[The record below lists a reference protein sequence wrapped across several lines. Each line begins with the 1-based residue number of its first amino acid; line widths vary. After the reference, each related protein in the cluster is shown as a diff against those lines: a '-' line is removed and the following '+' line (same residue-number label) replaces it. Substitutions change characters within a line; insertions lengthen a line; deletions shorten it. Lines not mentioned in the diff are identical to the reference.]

1 MDSMYSKYII
11 PNQSEKKQSSSPHSQ
26 VTFNNI
32 QVYIFTKISS
42 NFQKT
47 TLPPIVGSASPKTG
61 FKNSRILSNFQ
72 VIINQATIS
81 KASLSILK
89 QELFNQSQQ
98 QMKQTQLSIDINK
111 KEQQEFQEI
120 KDDQIIQTN
129 TIIDSPTKMN
139 TDDSPKKNKF
149 KAFGNLLLSIRRLQ
163 QNLVERISNIDQ
175 LKESIIKPSTNTNA
189 SKIHP
194 DPSSRDSE
202 NINEILSN
210 LKLVDR
216 FIYYSEQGSQNDIQ
230 KMIKL
235 LQIYPKKHLY
245 CPTDPKH
252 ILNSFNKFGQN
263 SLYISCK
270 NGNIAVIKF
279 LLDQQANPF
288 IKSKV
293 YENFYESPLEVSIR
307 WNHFDCVQLLLE
319 KSNYSNKELK
329 AAIQQT
335 SNPQIKQLIKS
346 NLKSDTFCCY

>member
-1 MDSMYSKYII
+1 MDSIYSKYII
-11 PNQSEKKQSSSPHSQ
+11 PNQSDKKQNSSPQSQ
-26 VTFNNI
+26 VAFNNI
-32 QVYIFTKISS
+32 QQFLEDYSPS
-42 NFQKT
+42 NRKLSFSEDRIQE
-47 TLPPIVGSASPKTG
+47 L
-61 FKNSRILSNFQ
+61 KNSQQLSSHNKLSQDFQ
-72 VIINQATIS
+72 SEFVNS
-81 KASLSILK
+81 
-89 QELFNQSQQ
+89 
-98 QMKQTQLSIDINK
+98 QMKQTQISIDINK
-111 KEQQEFQEI
+111 KGQQDFQYI
-120 KDDQIIQTN
+120 KDDQLIQTN

-175 LKESIIKPSTNTNA
+175 LKETIIKPSTNTNV

-202 NINEILSN
+202 NVNEILSN

-216 FIYYSEQGSQNDIQ
+216 FIYYSEQGSQKDIQ
-230 KMIKL
+230 NMIKL

-270 NGNIAVIKF
+270 NGNLAVIKF
-279 LLDQQANPF
+279 LLDQQANPS

-293 YENFYESPLEVSIR
+293 YDNFYESPLEVSIR
-307 WNHFDCVQLLLE
+307 WNHFQCVQLLLE

-335 SNPQIKQLIKS
+335 TNPQIKQLIKS
-346 NLKSDTFCCY
+346 NLKSDTFCCF

>member
-32 QVYIFTKISS
+32 QQFLEDYTPSHRKLSFSEDRI
-42 NFQKT
+42 QE
-47 TLPPIVGSASPKTG
+47 L
-61 FKNSRILSNFQ
+61 KNSEQLSSHNKLSHDFQ
-72 VIINQATIS
+72 SEFVNS
-81 KASLSILK
+81 
-89 QELFNQSQQ
+89 
-98 QMKQTQLSIDINK
+98 QMKQTQISIDINK

-175 LKESIIKPSTNTNA
+175 LKESIIKPSTNTNV

-235 LQIYPKKHLY
+235 LQFYPKKHLY

-270 NGNIAVIKF
+270 NGNLAVIKF

-346 NLKSDTFCCY
+346 SLKSDTFCCF